1 MRWLAMRDLTNRY
14 TRVFQASWGMRAA
27 LDAPARLRHETEF
40 QPAALALRDTPIHPA
55 PHWAMGFIVGLLTL
69 AVAWS
74 SFGKV
79 DVMATAEGKI
89 VPNGEVKT
97 IQSQDT
103 AVVTVIHVTDGQTV
117 KKGDVLV
124 DLDATD
130 ATSNASQAETGLAF
144 ARDEAARGRALLDG
158 IDNNRTPILKVSA
171 DRDADNLATQRRV
184 LASEYTD
191 YVSTLQEMKAEI
203 AQASASLLETTA
215 EIAKLEGTLPIEE
228 TKENDYAK
236 LAVKG
241 FVGQHDYYN
250 EKQAVIQMKE
260 SLVEQRAKLVETQA
274 TLESAKRKRDA
285 YIAQTRRTWLEKI
298 QDDETKA
305 ASSASDLAKARHH
318 TRLMRLTAPVDGTV
332 QQLAVHTIGGV
343 VSPAETV
350 MTVVPTG
357 NRLMVEA
364 TIDNQ
369 DIGFINVGQSAE
381 VKVEAFPY
389 TRYGV
394 LHGTVVQV
402 ANDAK
407 QDDIDKKKWVFT
419 TQVAL
424 PVDSMIIEGRQI
436 RLTPGMTI
444 TAEIKT
450 GRRRIISYLLSPL
463 IQHAKES
470 LHER

>member
-1 MRWLAMRDLTNRY
+1 
-14 TRVFQASWGMRAA
+14 
-27 LDAPARLRHETEF
+27 
-40 QPAALALRDTPIHPA
+40 
-55 PHWAMGFIVGLLTL
+55 
-69 AVAWS
+69 
-74 SFGKV
+74 
-79 DVMATAEGKI
+79 
-89 VPNGEVKT
+89 
-97 IQSQDT
+97 
-103 AVVTVIHVTDGQTV
+103 
-117 KKGDVLV
+117 
-124 DLDATD
+124 
-130 ATSNASQAETGLAF
+130 
-144 ARDEAARGRALLDG
+144 
-158 IDNNRTPILKVSA
+158 
-171 DRDADNLATQRRV
+171 
-184 LASEYTD
+184 
-191 YVSTLQEMKAEI
+191 MKAEI

>member
-55 PHWAMGFIVGLLTL
+55 PHWTMGFIVGLLIL
-69 AVAWS
+69 VVAWS

-260 SLVEQRAKLVETQA
+260 SLVEQRAKMVETQA

-407 QDDIDKKKWVFT
+407 QDDSDKKKWVFT
-419 TQVAL
+419 TEVAL
-424 PVDSMIIEGRQI
+424 PIDSMIIEGRQI

>member
-1 MRWLAMRDLTNRY
+1 MRDLTNRY

-55 PHWAMGFIVGLLTL
+55 PHWTMGFIVGLLIL
-69 AVAWS
+69 VVAWS

-260 SLVEQRAKLVETQA
+260 SLVEQRAKMVETQA

-407 QDDIDKKKWVFT
+407 QDDSDKKKWVFT
-419 TQVAL
+419 TEVAL
-424 PVDSMIIEGRQI
+424 PIDSMIIEGRQI